1 MSMMT
6 SRKKGWTNRKKTK
19 LNKSEIAAI
28 TASAVA
34 AVSATAMAI
43 LAVASTQFSS
53 GLRIISLMFAV
64 SIIACSILN
73 MSRLRS
79 MIQNAHDSEKI
90 MCYRIRPNENIM
102 SVKDHAGNS
111 LACTDPTS
119 KDGISD
125 KDDIVIKG
133 YKQA

>member
-1 MSMMT
+1 M
-6 SRKKGWTNRKKTK
+6 TK

-34 AVSATAMAI
+34 AISATAMII

-53 GLRIISLMFAV
+53 SLRIISVMFAV
-64 SIIACSILN
+64 SIIACSVLN
-73 MSRLRS
+73 ASRLLS
-79 MIQNAHDSEKI
+79 TIQNVQDSEKI
-90 MCYRIRPNENIM
+90 MCYRIRPNENIL

-111 LACTDPTS
+111 LACTDLTS
-119 KDGISD
+119 KDSISD
-125 KDDIVIKG
+125 KDNIVVKG